1 MTKTRLENIIRLVT
15 ILATLFLV
23 IMTVLAISLY
33 AKAGVLAS
41 KNASLDKQIENLSI
55 TRAELEQGIAIR
67 KSDAYI
73 EQQARENLGMIRDN
87 ETLYIFD

>member
-1 MTKTRLENIIRLVT
+1 MTKTRLENIVRLVT

-23 IMTVLAISLY
+23 VITVLAISLY

-73 EQQARENLGMIRDN
+73 EQQARESLGMIRDN
-87 ETLYIFD
+87 ETIYIFD

>member
-1 MTKTRLENIIRLVT
+1 MTKTRLENIVRLVT

-33 AKAGVLAS
+33 AKACVLAS

>member
-41 KNASLDKQIENLSI
+41 KNASLDRQIENLSI

>member
-1 MTKTRLENIIRLVT
+1 MTKTRLENIVRLVT

-41 KNASLDKQIENLSI
+41 KNASLDKQIEKLSI

>member
-1 MTKTRLENIIRLVT
+1 MTKTRLENIVRLVT
-15 ILATLFLV
+15 ILATLFVV

>member
-1 MTKTRLENIIRLVT
+1 MTKTRLENIVRLVT

-33 AKAGVLAS
+33 AKAGLLAS

>member
-1 MTKTRLENIIRLVT
+1 MTKTRLENIVRLIT

>member
-1 MTKTRLENIIRLVT
+1 MTKTKLENVVR
-15 ILATLFLV
+15 LATIFATV
-23 IMTVLAISLY
+23 FMTILAISLY

-41 KNASLDKQIENLSI
+41 KNASLDKQIKNLSI
-55 TRAELEQGIAIR
+55 TRTELEQGIAIR

-73 EQQARENLGMIRDN
+73 EQQARETLGMIKEN

>member
-1 MTKTRLENIIRLVT
+1 MTKTRLENIVRLVT

-73 EQQARENLGMIRDN
+73 EQQAREDLGMIRDN

>member
-1 MTKTRLENIIRLVT
+1 MTKTRLENIVRLVT